1 MATRD
6 VESTLLACSEVTDGR
21 SRSEPVRSLAASG
34 SLARVTM
41 FGLRRAC
48 GLMATVLAV
57 LFSEA
62 AAQTTR
68 HPHGTPPGG
77 IVWDHLVPG
86 HTDAELGHLSDLWDP
101 IRLTSV
107 VHDRQVVAAEQ
118 PGAAAA
124 DPPERGRPDRDFYVE
139 PRSVG
144 TRRETEPPRYV
155 RSLDQTGLAERW
167 ARSWLDVGLDH
178 RLRFEYRHNDFRRP
192 IPATDW
198 PFLLR
203 TRAYLGVT
211 EIADPLRCA
220 VELEDAR
227 RYNSQFPLDDRDVNE
242 YEIIQMFG
250 ELHFADALGA
260 DRPLRFQAGRLAMEY
275 VDRRLIARNEWRNTT
290 NNFEGFRAILGRQQ
304 NDWQLDLLALQPVER
319 FIHRPDRRDSRRW
332 FYGAGEI

>member
-21 SRSEPVRSLAASG
+21 SRLEPVRSLAASG

-62 AAQTTR
+62 AAQATR

-77 IVWDHLVPG
+77 IVWDHSASE
-86 HTDAELGHLSDLWDP
+86 HTDAELGCLSDLWDP

-107 VHDRQVVAAEQ
+107 VHERQVVAAEQ
-118 PGAAAA
+118 PGSGAAA

-155 RSLDQTGLAERW
+155 RSLDQTGLPERW

-203 TRAYLGVT
+203 TRAYLGVK
-211 EIADPLRCA
+211 EIAPKTR
-220 VELEDAR
+220 LEFQPNDKVRIDMGYGVFWLASDTDSWANAR
-227 RYNSQFPLDDRDVNE
+227 RRDPTGQSGDFIGHELDIRVR
-242 YEIIQMFG
+242 
-250 ELHFADALGA
+250 A
-260 DRPLRFQAGRLAMEY
+260 P
-275 VDRRLIARNEWRNTT
+275 VTRRLDLTLGYAHFIPGAFTRNTGWSAPG
-290 NNFEGFRAILGRQQ
+290 NFLYVETATRLFR
-304 NDWQLDLLALQPVER
+304 
-319 FIHRPDRRDSRRW
+319 
-332 FYGAGEI
+332 